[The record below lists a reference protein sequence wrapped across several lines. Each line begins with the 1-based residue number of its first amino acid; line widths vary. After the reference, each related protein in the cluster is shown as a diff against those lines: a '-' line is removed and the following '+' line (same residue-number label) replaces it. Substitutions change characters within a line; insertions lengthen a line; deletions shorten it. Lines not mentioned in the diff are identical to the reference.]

1 MSGNPIHGLQVPAF
15 QRPNNLELSE
25 FDKDN
30 GFPYVSAA
38 NGVSFEFI
46 LVHLDRILII
56 FMQFVR
62 EYKTLHL
69 YRSTKLRMTKATKQ
83 TQSDPSRIF
92 LFQF

>member
-38 NGVSFEFI
+38 NGVSFAFEFI
-46 LVHLDRILII
+46 PV
-56 FMQFVR
+56 
-62 EYKTLHL
+62 
-69 YRSTKLRMTKATKQ
+69 
-83 TQSDPSRIF
+83 
-92 LFQF
+92 